1 MPDAW
6 TLDASDGELLVRT
19 GVTGR
24 AAKMGH
30 RLTIAMK
37 RWTATVQW
45 AGDEPV
51 NAQLVVDVNS
61 FQVLRGDG
69 GVKGLSGPE
78 KALVRSNALRSLDAD
93 RFPEIRF
100 AADAID
106 RTEDGYRLTGTL
118 HIHGKAQHREIKLRT
133 DDLGDSWRFSSQT
146 TVRQSDFG
154 IKPFSLLMGSVK
166 VADEVSVS
174 FTAQRSKV

>member
-1 MPDAW
+1 M
-6 TLDASDGELLVRT
+6 
-19 GVTGR
+19 
-24 AAKMGH
+24 
-30 RLTIAMK
+30 
-37 RWTATVQW
+37 
-45 AGDEPV
+45 
-51 NAQLVVDVNS
+51 
-61 FQVLRGDG
+61 
-69 GVKGLSGPE
+69 SGPE

-118 HIHGKAQHREIKLRT
+118 HIHGKAQHREIKLCT
-133 DDLGDSWRFSSQT
+133 DDLGDSWRLSSQT